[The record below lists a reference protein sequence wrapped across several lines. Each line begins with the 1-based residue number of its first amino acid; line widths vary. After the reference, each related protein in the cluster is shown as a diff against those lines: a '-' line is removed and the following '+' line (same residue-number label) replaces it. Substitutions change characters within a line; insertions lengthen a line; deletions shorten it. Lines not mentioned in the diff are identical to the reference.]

1 MTLKSLAHVITK
13 GTTPTKAQGYIDNG
27 INFIRALSI
36 DKNGQLVEGT
46 FLKISNETNAS
57 LKRSVVQEGDVL
69 FTIAGV
75 IGRVTVVEK
84 KHLPANLNQALA
96 IIRPKKDK
104 ISSGYL
110 ANLLRSHDAQFYLKS
125 RVVESVQANLSLA
138 ELGSFPVENISL
150 EVQNIR
156 NNTLEIIENKSICD
170 SKLSDISR
178 TLISSLFR
186 SWFIDF
192 DPVKAKME
200 GKLPYGM
207 DEETAALF
215 PDSFEDSEI
224 GSIPLGWRSI
234 EISKISLCN
243 DGDWIELKDQGGS
256 DYRLVQPSN
265 IGLGSFVETGN
276 FRYITDKTFQ
286 RLNCIQIEPSDVL
299 VARMPD
305 PKGNVGRAYLWTQDV
320 PKAIT
325 SVDVCIIR
333 VDNNQVTPK
342 YLESYLNSYDSLE
355 RSKSFMT
362 GTTHPRIRRKDI
374 ESFRILVPP
383 ISILEQ
389 FEKRVQAMSDLKTLV
404 VKQNSSLSTTRD
416 ALLPRLMS
424 GELKVN

>member
-1 MTLKSLAHVITK
+1 MTSEFVTLKSLAHVITK

-104 ISSGYL
+104 ISSRYL

-192 DPVKAKME
+192 DPVKAKSE
-200 GKLPYGM
+200 GMLP
-207 DEETAALF
+207 
-215 PDSFEDSEI
+215 
-224 GSIPLGWRSI
+224 
-234 EISKISLCN
+234 
-243 DGDWIELKDQGGS
+243 
-256 DYRLVQPSN
+256 
-265 IGLGSFVETGN
+265 
-276 FRYITDKTFQ
+276 
-286 RLNCIQIEPSDVL
+286 
-299 VARMPD
+299 
-305 PKGNVGRAYLWTQDV
+305 
-320 PKAIT
+320 
-325 SVDVCIIR
+325 
-333 VDNNQVTPK
+333 
-342 YLESYLNSYDSLE
+342 
-355 RSKSFMT
+355 
-362 GTTHPRIRRKDI
+362 
-374 ESFRILVPP
+374 
-383 ISILEQ
+383 
-389 FEKRVQAMSDLKTLV
+389 
-404 VKQNSSLSTTRD
+404 
-416 ALLPRLMS
+416 
-424 GELKVN
+424 